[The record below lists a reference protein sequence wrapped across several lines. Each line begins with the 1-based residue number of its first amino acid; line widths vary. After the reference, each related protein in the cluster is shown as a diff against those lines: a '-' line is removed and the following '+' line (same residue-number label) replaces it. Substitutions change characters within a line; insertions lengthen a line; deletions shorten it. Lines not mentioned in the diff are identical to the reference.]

1 MGKQW
6 QTLFSWAPK
15 SLWMVTAAWNWKML
29 ALWKKSYDKPRYC
42 IKKQKHHFANKGPYS
57 ESYGFSSSR
66 VCMWELDHKEDWATK
81 NWCFWIVAL
90 KKTLKSPLNS
100 RRSNQSILKEISPEY
115 SVEGLM
121 LKLQYFG
128 YLMRRTDSLEKTLV
142 LGKTEGG
149 RRRGWQS
156 MRWLDCITDSM
167 DMSLSK
173 LWELVM
179 DREA

>member
-1 MGKQW
+1 MGKKQKQW
-6 QTLFSWAPK
+6 QILFSWAPK

-100 RRSNQSILKEISPEY
+100 RRSNQSILREKKLNILWKDWCWNSNTLATWCKELAHWQRPWSWERLRTK
-115 SVEGLM
+115 VE
-121 LKLQYFG
+121 
-128 YLMRRTDSLEKTLV
+128 
-142 LGKTEGG
+142 EGG
-149 RRRGWQS
+149 RGWYG
-156 MRWLDCITDSM
+156 
-167 DMSLSK
+167 
-173 LWELVM
+173 
-179 DREA
+179 